1 MSQNQTDI
9 IIVTGPVNSGKT
21 SMMLKLIEQEKQR
34 NISPTGIIAR
44 AIIEGD
50 KKNGYEAVNIA
61 TGQTTKLAGIEEW
74 TPDSF
79 TFGKF
84 IFSDAAFV
92 FAKKALLDFHEGGV
106 VFLDET
112 GPLELSG
119 SGHAEVLIEL
129 LNSEIARL
137 YISVRDTCLDDFIK
151 IFLEGKIYQILQVER
166 SL

>member
-9 IIVTGPVNSGKT
+9 IIITGPVNSGKT
-21 SMMLKLIEQEKQR
+21 SMMLKLIEREKQR
-34 NISPTGIIAR
+34 NVSPTGIIAR
-44 AIIEGD
+44 GIYEGD
-50 KKNGYEAVNIA
+50 NKIGYEAVNIA
-61 TGQTTKLAGIEEW
+61 SGQTTKLAGTEEW
-74 TPDSF
+74 TSDNF

-92 FAKKALLDFHEGGV
+92 FAKKALLDFHKGGV
-106 VFLDET
+106 VFLDEA

-129 LNSEIARL
+129 LNSDIARL

-151 IFLEGKIYQILQVER
+151 LFLDGKRYQILQVER
-166 SL
+166 NL